1 MKYRHAVVAAVLGL
15 AAIPGLAVAPV
26 AARAGE
32 MVIPLPSGSE
42 AETIQA
48 RYDCGAFGTLEAHY
62 FNAPPVAL
70 ASLSFK
76 GEFVVASNVIA
87 ASGARYAGGKY
98 IWWTKGG
105 GADLYDVT
113 LGEDAAPVASCR
125 AKAG

>member
-1 MKYRHAVVAAVLGL
+1 MTTRNAFL
-15 AAIPGLAVAPV
+15 AALFLAALPG

-32 MVIPLPSGSE
+32 IVIPLPAG
-42 AETIQA
+42 ATPETITA
-48 RYDCGAFGTLEAHY
+48 HYDCGAFGPVAARY

-76 GEFVVASNVIA
+76 GEFLVVSNVIA

-98 IWWTKGG
+98 IWWTKGN

-113 LGEDAAPVASCR
+113 LGEGAAPVASCTSSS
-125 AKAG
+125 